1 MLFTCSEGQIEICVW
16 NDFWLI
22 LYPHS
27 RAAAVAFGF
36 LLDRVPT
43 TWHRRYSRQNGN
55 NGINLWYRTRTP
67 VITGYVQFLINWN
80 WHLGKII
87 CTVNKFFQCKVL
99 NSSKALS
106 CLLLAGGTQV
116 VACLSWWEASGSLHR
131 ACSLA
136 WSYPQEQSFLT
147 VSLGFLGTSQAP
159 SPSGLPAHTDLIAL
173 LSSCSQSACSEMN
186 SPLWFILFW
195 EDQPSLNQSYSGN
208 FKITHVRI
216 IETGHK

>member
-1 MLFTCSEGQIEICVW
+1 MTFDWYYT
-16 NDFWLI
+16 LI
-22 LYPHS
+22 PEQQQWHL
-27 RAAAVAFGF
+27 GF
-36 LLDRVPT
+36 CWTECLLHDIGGTVDKMV
-43 TWHRRYSRQNGN
+43 
-55 NGINLWYRTRTP
+55 IMELLNLWYRTRTP

-87 CTVNKFFQCKVL
+87 CTVNRFFQCKVL